1 MNIFATNRCIS
12 LALLLIKE
20 QLKEP
25 IALFWIIIS
34 PAAIYYLLSY
44 SKGSSFPLTT
54 SYIESASWFLAYISS
69 SVAFFGF
76 SFYII
81 GRRESGFI
89 RSFIYTHEAKL
100 IFLLAQFLAYSL
112 ISLAY
117 GTTFYILTY
126 FSFGSFELP
135 ELLIILS
142 RFYICFVLLS
152 ITGILLSL
160 LPINF
165 QNASTIFSIASF
177 IMLALGI
184 LSTRQ
189 PHHAINLINTF
200 NPLWIANK
208 IMGEGIEK
216 HYILTSA
223 ILLSFI
229 LVFFISLRFLRIN
242 PVWSRY

>member
-1 MNIFATNRCIS
+1 MNIFATRRCLS

-34 PAAIYYLLSY
+34 PAAIYYLLAY
-44 SKGSSFPLTT
+44 SRGNSFPLAT
-54 SYIESASWFLAYISS
+54 SYIESTSWFLAYISS

-117 GTTFYILTY
+117 CTTFYILTC
-126 FSFGSFELP
+126 FSFGSFETP

-142 RFYICFVLLS
+142 RFYICYVLFS
-152 ITGILLSL
+152 IPGSLLTL

-165 QNASTIFSIASF
+165 QNANTFFSIASF
-177 IMLALGI
+177 IMLTLGI

-189 PHHAINLINTF
+189 PHQAIAIINTF

-208 IMGEGIEK
+208 IMNEGIEK
-216 HYILTSA
+216 HYILTSG
-223 ILLSFI
+223 ILISFI
-229 LVFFISLRFLRIN
+229 LVFLISLRFLRIN